1 MSTHIEETIFP
12 IPPDKMLQLVLKSIP
27 TAIFWKNRESV
38 YLGCNEEFA
47 KDAGVE
53 TTRDI
58 IGKTDY
64 DLAWKKEEADFF
76 VKIDQKV
83 MSSGKP
89 EIGIIEPQ
97 KQADG
102 KESWLETNK
111 VPLVDAK
118 GDVIGILGTYNDITA
133 RVEAMNALKRHSTE
147 LEFKNNELEQFA
159 FIAAHDLQEPLKSM
173 ASLIEYYLDAFSDDS
188 NAEKVEIFNHIK
200 SASSRMQE
208 MVTGLLEYARIGRD
222 MTKEP
227 LDANVVLSEVLTD
240 LKNEINARNAV
251 IEADELMHVLAGKFE
266 LKAIFQNLIGN
277 ALKFSRKEINPVI
290 KIGCKRVDQFCEFSV
305 KDNGIGIDPAFSDK
319 IFVIYQ
325 RLNKRSEYDGSGIGL
340 AHCKKLVELLNGSI
354 WLEPTVK
361 NGAIFRFTIP
371 LVKSDD

>member
-1 MSTHIEETIFP
+1 MSIQKEDTIFP

-47 KDAGVE
+47 KDAGVK

-111 VPLVDAK
+111 VPLLDAN
-118 GDVIGILGTYNDITA
+118 GEVIGILGTYNDITA

-147 LEFKNNELEQFA
+147 LEFKNNE
-159 FIAAHDLQEPLKSM
+159 
-173 ASLIEYYLDAFSDDS
+173 
-188 NAEKVEIFNHIK
+188 
-200 SASSRMQE
+200 
-208 MVTGLLEYARIGRD
+208 
-222 MTKEP
+222 
-227 LDANVVLSEVLTD
+227 
-240 LKNEINARNAV
+240 
-251 IEADELMHVLAGKFE
+251 
-266 LKAIFQNLIGN
+266 
-277 ALKFSRKEINPVI
+277 
-290 KIGCKRVDQFCEFSV
+290 
-305 KDNGIGIDPAFSDK
+305 
-319 IFVIYQ
+319 
-325 RLNKRSEYDGSGIGL
+325 
-340 AHCKKLVELLNGSI
+340 
-354 WLEPTVK
+354 
-361 NGAIFRFTIP
+361 
-371 LVKSDD
+371 

>member
-1 MSTHIEETIFP
+1 MSSQKEETIFP

-76 VKIDQKV
+76 VKTDQKV

-111 VPLVDAK
+111 VPLLDAK
-118 GDVIGILGTYNDITA
+118 GEVIGILGTYNDITA

-159 FIAAHDLQEPLKSM
+159 FIAAHDLQEPLKST
-173 ASLIEYYLDAFSDDS
+173 ASLIEYYQEAFFDDS
-188 NAEKVEIFNHIK
+188 NDEKIEIFNHIK

-208 MVTGLLEYARIGRD
+208 MVTGLLEYARIGRG

-227 LDANVVLSEVLTD
+227 VDSNVVLDEVLKD
-240 LKNEINARNAV
+240 LKTEIDNRNAV
-251 IEADELMHVLAGKFE
+251 IKVHKLTHVIAGKFE

-277 ALKFSRKEINPVI
+277 ALKFSRKEVNPIIEVS
-290 KIGCKRVDQFCEFSV
+290 CKKVDQFCEFTV
-305 KDNGIGIDPAFSDK
+305 MDNGIGIDPAFSDK

-340 AHCKKLVELLNGSI
+340 AHCKKLVELLGGSI
-354 WLEPTVK
+354 WLEPADK
-361 NGAIFRFTIP
+361 NGTIFRFTIP
-371 LVKSDD
+371 LVISDD

>member
-1 MSTHIEETIFP
+1 MSTQKEETIFP

-53 TTRDI
+53 TTKDI

-118 GDVIGILGTYNDITA
+118 GEVIGILGTYNDITA
-133 RVEAMNALKRHSTE
+133 RVEAMNSLKRHSTE

-173 ASLIEYYLDAFSDDS
+173 ASLIEYYQEAFFDDS

-222 MTKEP
+222 MKKES
-227 LDANVVLSEVLTD
+227 LDANVVLEEVLTD
-240 LKNEINARNAV
+240 LKNEIDERNAI
-251 IEADELMHVLAGKFE
+251 IEVDKLMHVQAGKFE

-277 ALKFSRKEINPVI
+277 ALKFSRKGVNPVI
-290 KIGCKRVDQFCEFSV
+290 RIGCKEADQYCEFSV
-305 KDNGIGIDPAFSDK
+305 EDNGIGIDQAFSDK

-340 AHCKKLVELLNGSI
+340 AHCKKLVELLDGSI
-354 WLEPTVK
+354 WLEPAEK
-361 NGAIFRFTIP
+361 NGTIFRFTIP
-371 LVKSDD
+371 LGKRDD